1 MTICISLSEAVVNA
15 MTRNNGE
22 SYFDLWFQRV
32 KVQNGGDPAMA
43 AAGWNKKL
51 SIAVRALSRLCLLRH
66 DKIGRLQ
73 HGVERDPT
81 PAACRKQSAR
91 AIRQGEGI
99 NTQRLPCREILPPA
113 KGSRTSPNSTL
124 LMHQVFMLG
133 PSRGGGI
140 SHSNPNIP

>member
-43 AAGWNKKL
+43 AAGWSKKL
-51 SIAVRALSRLCLLRH
+51 SIAVRALSRLCLLRP

-73 HGVERDPT
+73 HGVERDHT
-81 PAACRKQSAR
+81 PAACRKQSA
-91 AIRQGEGI
+91 RQGEGI
-99 NTQRLPCREILPPA
+99 NTQRLPRKDILPPA
-113 KGSRTSPNSTL
+113 KGSRTSPNSSTAYA
-124 LMHQVFMLG
+124 
-133 PSRGGGI
+133 PSVYAWA
-140 SHSNPNIP
+140 